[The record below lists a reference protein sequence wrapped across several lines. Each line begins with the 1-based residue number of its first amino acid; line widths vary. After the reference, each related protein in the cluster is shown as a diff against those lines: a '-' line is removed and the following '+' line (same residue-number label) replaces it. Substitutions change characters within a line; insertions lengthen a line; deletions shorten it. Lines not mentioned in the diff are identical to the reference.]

1 MQPDNREQRSEP
13 EYEKPDSLTK
23 QLSKW
28 FFNDDED
35 KLFAEAR
42 LLWSHQS
49 LNITRIVF
57 IVVLTINCMWRMI
70 YTSIDDKFLKDQL
83 YFTTWWYY
91 ITVYVLTCIT
101 LTSYYFKE
109 HEFNYKN
116 KWHVRFLRHNNL
128 VFFIMLW
135 CQWLVFLIYY
145 TMLVKWESPE
155 ISISIYIDH
164 LIPLVALIIDFILV
178 GYVFRWTYV
187 IPLILYTVVLYM
199 PVTYFYSENSD
210 DDLYKILSWDSPMTL
225 VWIII
230 CTIIVLTGYGIFLSI
245 SIYRY
250 KKHLRKNQGERN
262 NQENIPARQ
271 PNFDFENQENYELS
285 NYQ

>member
-1 MQPDNREQRSEP
+1 
-13 EYEKPDSLTK
+13 
-23 QLSKW
+23 
-28 FFNDDED
+28 
-35 KLFAEAR
+35 
-42 LLWSHQS
+42 
-49 LNITRIVF
+49 
-57 IVVLTINCMWRMI
+57 
-70 YTSIDDKFLKDQL
+70 
-83 YFTTWWYY
+83 
-91 ITVYVLTCIT
+91 
-101 LTSYYFKE
+101 
-109 HEFNYKN
+109 
-116 KWHVRFLRHNNL
+116 
-128 VFFIMLW
+128 
-135 CQWLVFLIYY
+135 
-145 TMLVKWESPE
+145 MLVKWGSPE